1 MFLQFLKSSFFVL
14 SIFGSSIFTAYNLC
28 KIKNIDFINPELIK
42 NKSKFGEYMITIGKT
57 IFPVFSTTTL
67 INVYFMDRFDTNKH
81 NLLQTL
87 LNCAAYSIIAEM
99 SYYVYHRAIH
109 HKYFYKQI
117 HSKHHENVVVYPLDS
132 LYFTST
138 DIIFYISCLHSP
150 LLFLKMDWFEYF
162 IAVYFYVT
170 MGFLSH
176 STICYNHHVLHHK
189 LFKCNY
195 CLVFPF
201 FDILFQTL
209 RMK

>member
-1 MFLQFLKSSFFVL
+1 MFLQFVKSAFFVL

-28 KIKNIDFINPELIK
+28 KIKKIDFINPELIK
-42 NKSKFGEYMITIGKT
+42 NKSKFGEYILTIGNT
-57 IFPVFSTTTL
+57 IFPVFTTSTL
-67 INVYFMDRFDTNKH
+67 MNVYFVGRFDTMKH
-81 NLLQTL
+81 SFLQTV

-109 HKYFYKQI
+109 HKYVYKQI

-132 LYFTST
+132 LYFTSI
-138 DIIFYISCLHSP
+138 DIICYVSCLHSP
-150 LLFLKMDWFEYF
+150 LLFVKMDWFEYF

-176 STICYNHHVLHHK
+176 STICYDHHVLHHK

-209 RMK
+209 RMR

>member
-1 MFLQFLKSSFFVL
+1 MFLQFFKSAFFVL
-14 SIFGSSIFTAYNLC
+14 SIFGSSIYTAYNLC
-28 KIKNIDFINPELIK
+28 KIKKIDFINPQLIK

-132 LYFTST
+132 LYFTSI
-138 DIIFYISCLHSP
+138 DVICYISCLHSP
-150 LLFLKMDWFEYF
+150 LLFVKMDWFEYF

>member
-1 MFLQFLKSSFFVL
+1 MFLQFVKSAFFVL

-28 KIKNIDFINPELIK
+28 KIKKIHFINPELIK
-42 NKSKFGEYMITIGKT
+42 NKSKFGEYIVTIGKT
-57 IFPVFSTTTL
+57 ILPVFTTTTC
-67 INVYFMDRFDTNKH
+67 INIYFIGRFDTNPH
-81 NLLQTL
+81 SFLQTI
-87 LNCAAYSIIAEM
+87 LNCAAYSLIAEM

-138 DIIFYISCLHSP
+138 DIIFYISCLHTP
-150 LLFLKMDWFEYF
+150 LLFLRMDWFEYF

-176 STICYNHHVLHHK
+176 SSICYNHHVLHHK

-195 CLVFPF
+195 CLVFPY
-201 FDILFQTL
+201 FDIAFQTL